1 MVQTIEAVFDGWEA
15 IELAA
20 GFVAIPTPGH
30 TAGHTALLLNERFLF
45 TGDLGPSVLFALE
58 QALVAKYAL
67 VTNNAIAAPYQL
79 QK

>member
-1 MVQTIEAVFDGWEA
+1 VHTFPAGATGTNTNSNVDVAV
-15 IELAA
+15 A
-20 GFVAIPTPGH
+20 GFIGDVAEVII
-30 TAGHTALLLNERFLF
+30 F

-67 VTNNAIAAPYQL
+67 YTNNAIAAPYQL